1 VKQIVRTVL
10 GFVAAHRAS
19 VHGRAIGK
27 AATKQARTLELE
39 FTLAPRS
46 RDRLDGMQGGRRG
59 GARQRTRHSE
69 EESQGAVGA
78 DCDDA
83 RFDSSPIFRN
93 APNINT
99 NCLEEFPTLGGEAP
113 PVLGLPPKQNAH
125 KVAVNNSG
133 LTIQTI
139 RQTQPLAVTDENFPA
154 LGPEGTAS
162 GCKTVRLSVNSGSQE
177 RPHSTT
183 GASVRNSTQKA
194 PTNVSIHVNHRASGS
209 SQNIRIRPVS
219 VPSQFHDDFPS
230 LNGSKT
236 PTPSSSVQWLCNQ
249 ASTGAKSKVQP
260 QLQTPKVYRTEEDFP
275 SLNSK
280 LGAGCNMANSA
291 SSAAVNPES
300 VSKKASSVMIPLETV
315 YQGSSS
321 VTRTRELNAVS
332 GKSSTDILDN
342 TATSLGN
349 IRIKSRKKKTKTATT
364 HTSNNCSN
372 DSVLTK
378 PAQCAASESGKK
390 KKKQGN
396 AEAEAQQKLEQDT
409 QSKDNGCENQENGKT
424 AKSGDVTDNSST
436 FERKRSELL
445 IESVTSQHST
455 ENSKTELSGATNN
468 KSCEDDDH
476 SCSSEVL
483 DDCTTLGSSESWPP
497 GFDVP
502 VSRGKF
508 TPAPPPGFG
517 GGVCTNSSSVT
528 SPPPGFSVTLNSVAR
543 PQSSG
548 LTFTSSSGQRYSI
561 LPGSSE
567 NSSHRF
573 VPPQDFARRNQALVT
588 RVKKT
593 FADARSMDEFCQ
605 ASKMFRQG
613 QISARDFSVYCQE
626 IMGSEEFAKIF
637 PELLVL
643 LPDIDKQQVSLK
655 FVRCRVCMHLLH
667 DCFSF

>member
-1 VKQIVRTVL
+1 MVRTVL

-69 EESQGAVGA
+69 EEAHGAVGA
-78 DCDDA
+78 DYDDT
-83 RFDSSPIFRN
+83 RFDSAPIFRN
-93 APNINT
+93 TPNINT
-99 NCLEEFPTLGGEAP
+99 NCLEEFPTLSGEVP
-113 PVLGLPPKQNAH
+113 PALGPLPKQNAH

-139 RQTQPLAVTDENFPA
+139 HQSQPLAVTDENFPA

-162 GCKTVRLSVNSGSQE
+162 GCKTVRLSVNSGGQE
-177 RPHSTT
+177 RPSSAT
-183 GASVRNSTQKA
+183 GTSIRSSTQKA

-219 VPSQFHDDFPS
+219 VPSQFRDDFPC

-236 PTPSSSVQWLCNQ
+236 PTPTSSVQWLCNQ

-260 QLQTPKVYRTEEDFP
+260 QVHAPKTHRTEEDFP
-275 SLNSK
+275 SLSSK
-280 LGAGCNMANSA
+280 FSAGCNVANTA
-291 SSAAVNPES
+291 SSASLNPES
-300 VSKKASSVMIPLETV
+300 MSKKASSVTIPLGTV
-315 YQGSSS
+315 FQGLSN
-321 VTRTRELNAVS
+321 VTRSREPNAVPS
-332 GKSSTDILDN
+332 KASTDILDS

-349 IRIKSRKKKTKTATT
+349 IRIKSRKKKTKNATS
-364 HTSNNCSN
+364 HTSNSSSN
-372 DSVLTK
+372 DSVLAK
-378 PAQCAASESGKK
+378 LAQYAAGESGKK

-396 AEAEAQQKLEQDT
+396 AEAEVQQKLEQDT
-409 QSKDNGCENQENGKT
+409 GSKDNDCERHENGET
-424 AKSGDVTDNSST
+424 AKFGDVTDNSSN

-445 IESVTSQHST
+445 IESVTLQHGA
-455 ENSKTELSGATNN
+455 ENSKAELSTAISNRPF
-468 KSCEDDDH
+468 EDNDV
-476 SCSSEVL
+476 SCSSEVP
-483 DDCTTLGSSESWPP
+483 DDFTTGGSSESWPP
-497 GFDVP
+497 GFDIP
-502 VSRGKF
+502 VNRGKL

-517 GGVCTNSSSVT
+517 RGVNTSSNSVT
-528 SPPPGFSVTLNSVAR
+528 SPPPGFSVTLNSIAR
-543 PQSSG
+543 PQSSS
-548 LTFTSSSGQRYSI
+548 LTFTSSSGQSYSI
-561 LPGSSE
+561 LPGSSG

-588 RVKKT
+588 RVKKM
-593 FADARSMDEFCQ
+593 FVDAQSMDVFCQ

-626 IMGSEEFAKIF
+626 KMGSEEFAKIF
-637 PELLVL
+637 AELLVL
-643 LPDIDKQQVSLK
+643 LPDIDKQQVRL
-655 FVRCRVCMHLLH
+655 
-667 DCFSF
+667 

>member
-1 VKQIVRTVL
+1 
-10 GFVAAHRAS
+10 
-19 VHGRAIGK
+19 
-27 AATKQARTLELE
+27 
-39 FTLAPRS
+39 
-46 RDRLDGMQGGRRG
+46 MQGGRRG
-59 GARQRTRHSE
+59 GARQRTRHGE
-69 EESQGAVGA
+69 EDTHGAVGV
-78 DCDDA
+78 DYDDTH
-83 RFDSSPIFRN
+83 FDSAPIFRN
-93 APNINT
+93 TPNINT
-99 NCLEEFPTLGGEAP
+99 NCFEEFPTLSGETP
-113 PVLGLPPKQNAH
+113 PMLGPPPKQNAH

-139 RQTQPLAVTDENFPA
+139 HQSQPLAVTDENFPA

-162 GCKTVRLSVNSGSQE
+162 GCKTVRLSVNSGGQE
-177 RPHSTT
+177 RQNSAT
-183 GASVRNSTQKA
+183 GTSMRSSTQKA

-260 QLQTPKVYRTEEDFP
+260 QVQAPKAHRTDEDFP
-275 SLNSK
+275 SLSSK
-280 LGAGCNMANSA
+280 FSAGCNVTNTA

-300 VSKKASSVMIPLETV
+300 ISKKASSVTIPLGTV
-315 YQGSSS
+315 FQGSSNI
-321 VTRTRELNAVS
+321 TRSREPNAVPS
-332 GKSSTDILDN
+332 KLGTDVLDS

-349 IRIKSRKKKTKTATT
+349 IRIKSRKKKTKNATS
-364 HTSNNCSN
+364 HTSSSCSN

-378 PAQCAASESGKK
+378 AAQCAAGESGKK

-396 AEAEAQQKLEQDT
+396 AEAELQQKLEQDRE
-409 QSKDNGCENQENGKT
+409 SKESQENGKT
-424 AKSGDVTDNSST
+424 TKFGDVTDNSSN

-445 IESVTSQHST
+445 IESVTPQYDT
-455 ENSKTELSGATNN
+455 ENSKTELSAAINN
-468 KSCEDDDH
+468 RPCEDDDR

-483 DDCTTLGSSESWPP
+483 DDVATLGSSESWPP
-497 GFDVP
+497 GFDIPISGGKLTP
-502 VSRGKF
+502 V
-508 TPAPPPGFG
+508 PPPGFG
-517 GGVCTNSSSVT
+517 RGVSTSSNSVT

-561 LPGSSE
+561 LPGNSGS
-567 NSSHRF
+567 SSHKF

-593 FADARSMDEFCQ
+593 FVDAQSMDEFCQ

-613 QISARDFSVYCQE
+613 EISAHDFSIYCQE
-626 IMGSEEFAKIF
+626 IMGSEEFSKIF
-637 PELLVL
+637 AELLVL
-643 LPDIDKQQVSLK
+643 LPDIEKQQVRL
-655 FVRCRVCMHLLH
+655 
-667 DCFSF
+667 

>member
-1 VKQIVRTVL
+1 MKQMVRTVL

-59 GARQRTRHSE
+59 GARQRTRLSE
-69 EESQGAVGA
+69 EEDHGAVGA
-78 DCDDA
+78 DYDDT
-83 RFDSSPIFRN
+83 RFDSTPMFRN
-93 APNINT
+93 TPNINT
-99 NCLEEFPTLGGEAP
+99 NCLEEFPTLSGEAP
-113 PVLGLPPKQNAH
+113 PMLGPSPKQNAH

-139 RQTQPLAVTDENFPA
+139 RQSQPLAITDENFPA

-162 GCKTVRLSVNSGSQE
+162 GCKTVRLSVNSSGQE
-177 RPHSTT
+177 RPNSTAGT
-183 GASVRNSTQKA
+183 SIRNGTQKA

-209 SQNIRIRPVS
+209 SQNIRIRPMS
-219 VPSQFHDDFPS
+219 VPSRFHDDFPS

-249 ASTGAKSKVQP
+249 SSTGAKSRVQP
-260 QLQTPKVYRTEEDFP
+260 QLQTPKAYRTEEDFP
-275 SLNSK
+275 SLSSK
-280 LGAGCNMANSA
+280 FSAGCNMTNLA
-291 SSAAVNPES
+291 SSAAVNPQS
-300 VSKKASSVMIPLETV
+300 MCKKASSVMIPLETV
-315 YQGSSS
+315 CQGLSS
-321 VTRTRELNAVS
+321 VTRTREPNVVT
-332 GKSSTDILDN
+332 GKSSTDFLDS

-349 IRIKSRKKKTKTATT
+349 IRIKSRKKKAKNATL
-364 HTSNNCSN
+364 HTSNSCSN
-372 DSVLTK
+372 DSFLTK

-396 AEAEAQQKLEQDT
+396 AEAEVQQKLEQDS

-424 AKSGDVTDNSST
+424 AKFGDDTENSPT
-436 FERKRSELL
+436 IERKRSELL
-445 IESVTSQHST
+445 IESVTPQHGT
-455 ENSKTELSGATNN
+455 ENSKTEMSAVTTSR
-468 KSCEDDDH
+468 SCEDDDH

-483 DDCTTLGSSESWPP
+483 DAFTTLGSSESWPP

-502 VSRGKF
+502 VNRGKL

-561 LPGSSE
+561 LPGSSG
-567 NSSHRF
+567 NGSRRYI
-573 VPPQDFARRNQALVT
+573 PPQDFARRNQALVS
-588 RVKKT
+588 RVKEMFVDT
-593 FADARSMDEFCQ
+593 CSMDEFCQ
-605 ASKMFRQG
+605 ASKMFRRG
-613 QISARDFSVYCQE
+613 QISARDFSIYCEE

-637 PELLVL
+637 AELLVL
-643 LPDIDKQQVSLK
+643 LPDIDKQQVRL
-655 FVRCRVCMHLLH
+655 
-667 DCFSF
+667 